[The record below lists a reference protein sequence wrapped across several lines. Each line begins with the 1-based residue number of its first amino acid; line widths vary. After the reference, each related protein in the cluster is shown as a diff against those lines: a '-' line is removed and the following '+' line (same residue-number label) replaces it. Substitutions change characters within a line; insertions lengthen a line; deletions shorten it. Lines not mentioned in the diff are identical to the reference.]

1 MSNRYHTT
9 NSPRTA
15 KQVSLAVRR
24 PFGVHRLPGVC
35 CSVLPLIILIFTLS
49 LGVTSPTM
57 ADGAQ
62 RTRAQAVQIAKSRSG
77 NGRVLSVNKRVDKNG
92 DSVFAVKIIVNGRV
106 KVYAI
111 PEFAR

>member
-1 MSNRYHTT
+1 MSNRYHTI
-9 NSPRTA
+9 NPPRIA
-15 KQVSLAVRR
+15 KQDSLAVRR
-24 PFGVHRLPGVC
+24 PFGVHRLRGF
-35 CSVLPLIILIFTLS
+35 CSPMLALIILIFMLS
-49 LGVTSPTM
+49 LGVTTPAM

-77 NGRVLSVNKRVDKNG
+77 NGRVLSVNKGVDKNG
-92 DSVFAVKIIVNGRV
+92 NSVFAVKIIVNGRV